1 VSRSG
6 STVTKSAAIFLIG
19 VRHHAAILLD
29 HAKRAADR
37 GRTEIRA
44 AWHDRINQAG
54 EAGEAKREAKD
65 NIKKLAGSLLPGSF
79 LRHMF
84 HAWKLIKMRGQRQCR
99 NVKSNHVP
107 RLFSRFSLQR

>member
-1 VSRSG
+1 MRVAEKHQIGASG
-6 STVTKSAAIFLIG
+6 KIG

-44 AWHDRINQAG
+44 AWHHRINHAG
-54 EAGEAKREAKD
+54 ETGEANREAKD
-65 NIKKLAGSLLPGSF
+65 NIKKLAGSLLPGSHF
-79 LRHMF
+79 RRMLHSR
-84 HAWKLIKMRGQRQCR
+84 KLIKTSGERQWR
-99 NVKSNHVP
+99 NVKNNHVP